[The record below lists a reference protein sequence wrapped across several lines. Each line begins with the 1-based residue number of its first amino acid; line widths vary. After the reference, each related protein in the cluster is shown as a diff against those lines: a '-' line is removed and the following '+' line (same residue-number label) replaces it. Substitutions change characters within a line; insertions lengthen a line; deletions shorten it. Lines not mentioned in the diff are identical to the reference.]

1 MENDEEIAI
10 EKVFEEEIGMDING
24 AIDVLNRGGISVED
38 IEEIANMLKND
49 ITDEVERRQI
59 PYEYRFI
66 LLNVIL
72 CTMFKTTAT
81 FHKKFIKAIKEIEKS
96 ESKEIEKS
104 ESKEIEKSAQDGNT
118 E

>member
-1 MENDEEIAI
+1 MGNDEIAI

-38 IEEIANMLKND
+38 IEEITNMLKND

-66 LLNVIL
+66 LLNVIF
-72 CTMFKTTAT
+72 CTMFEATAT
-81 FHKKFIKAIKEIEKS
+81 FHKKFMKVLKDIEKS
-96 ESKEIEKS
+96 ESKDID
-104 ESKEIEKSAQDGNT
+104 ESKDIEPQDGNI